1 MTGPDGSFV
10 FENLPGGTY
19 TLTASGYAPVAS
31 VVQVGSGGV
40 TTADVEF
47 PAPAQNGAAPN
58 GAARNGGLSNGAG
71 TNGAVGTG
79 TTQNGTTEGIR

>member
-1 MTGPDGSFV
+1 VASTVTGPDGSFV

-19 TLTASGYAPVAS
+19 TLTASGYAPVAT

-47 PAPAQNGAAPN
+47 PAPAGSAPSAQSAPSAPSAPSVNGV
-58 GAARNGGLSNGAG
+58 SAG
-71 TNGAVGTG
+71 
-79 TTQNGTTEGIR
+79 EGVSR